1 MARNSSALRPQ
12 LHGKNERSLDLT
24 TAQWNMAEDILNVL
38 KPMVTLTELLS
49 EEDNASLSVTIP
61 MLANL
66 KRRHLA
72 IAEDDSPT
80 TKSLKAKLV
89 EEIDHRWQINDRLF
103 ESSLYVQAAVVDPRF
118 KLLPFLD
125 DGKRDKAYICVSQLA
140 DRLNAAQRPEQG
152 QAAGERNTTSSDEE
166 GEPVPKKGK
175 TDKQRD
181 IEMLLC
187 GEDEEKEDQ
196 GADSKDEMNDYLQDH
211 TKVDSGPLAWWEKN
225 EDRYPKLARAAKHL
239 LSIPATSTP
248 SEQIFSKAGFIV
260 NKTKS
265 SLLPKNVDKLV
276 FLCHNMERLGK

>member
-1 MARNSSALRPQ
+1 MLERLLEQRWPVTAVLSDPSYT
-12 LHGKNERSLDLT
+12 GKNERSLDLT
-24 TAQWNMAEDILNVL
+24 TAQWNMAEDISNVL

-49 EEDNASLSVTIP
+49 EEENASLSVTIT
-61 MLANL
+61 MLANF

-80 TKSLKAKLV
+80 SKSLKAKLV

-103 ESSLYVQAAVVDPRF
+103 ESSLYIQAAVVDPRF

-125 DGKRDKAYICVSQLA
+125 DGKRDEAYICISQLS
-140 DRLNAAQRPEQG
+140 DHLNAAQRPEQG

-211 TKVDSGPLAWWEKN
+211 SKVDSGLLAWWGKN
-225 EDRYPKLARAAKHL
+225 ED
-239 LSIPATSTP
+239 ST
-248 SEQIFSKAGFIV
+248 
-260 NKTKS
+260 
-265 SLLPKNVDKLV
+265 
-276 FLCHNMERLGK
+276 